1 MTGSMMELSL
11 VPARRLKPRSLRSP
25 ANPLFALVSWL
36 MVALLGLLK
45 TEAKDMKRKFSIHVK
60 DFVIYQLFL
69 LLVDELRG
77 AQF

>member
-1 MTGSMMELSL
+1 
-11 VPARRLKPRSLRSP
+11 
-25 ANPLFALVSWL
+25 

-77 AQF
+77 APF